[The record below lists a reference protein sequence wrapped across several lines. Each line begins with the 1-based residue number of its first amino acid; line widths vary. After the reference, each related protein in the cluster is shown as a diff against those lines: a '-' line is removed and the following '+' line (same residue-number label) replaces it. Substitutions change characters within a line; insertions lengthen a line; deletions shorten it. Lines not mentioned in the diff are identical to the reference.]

1 MEKCSSV
8 YTHQADTSDTGLG
21 HRSLA
26 HLRGLLTEEEIQL
39 VIISL
44 GTIRDEVYV
53 DKSGVCGEKKW

>member
-1 MEKCSSV
+1 M

-26 HLRGLLTEEEIQL
+26 HLRGLLSEEEIQL